1 LPRLKTIFPICAL
14 ALAVA
19 ATGCKPV
26 GVRVYDAP
34 RDQPFVP
41 PTEAAPEPKA
51 AAAPQ
56 EEVWRPALSW
66 TLPPGWKDLG
76 PDPANVGR
84 FSAGTANVAITAL
97 TSMEGK
103 ETLLV
108 NMWRQVRGQP
118 PLEEAESAKML
129 QDVPIGSSTGMMFE
143 VSDTEAEKPTR
154 FVVAFVHRPEGSL
167 FFKIQ
172 GADSEVA
179 GQKAAFFEF
188 LKSIQFTGGAA
199 AAPAPKPAAEG
210 PAWPG
215 HAPADWTPVAPGP
228 MQQAKFTIPG
238 KDGAKAEVTVS
249 VFPSATGGTVENVKR
264 WRRQLALADIPDAE
278 IAKLAQPLPG
288 APEGSVIVDLKN
300 ENRALTGA
308 IVPLRGS
315 WWFLKLTGDAPA
327 VASARD
333 AFVVFATDT
342 H

>member
-1 LPRLKTIFPICAL
+1 MKTIFPICAL
-14 ALAVA
+14 ALAIA
-19 ATGCKPV
+19 AAGCKPV

-34 RDQPFVP
+34 RDKPFVP
-41 PTEAAPEPKA
+41 STENPPEEKTAAAPE
-51 AAAPQ
+51 Q
-56 EEVWRPALSW
+56 EVWRPALSW

-129 QDVPIGSSTGMMFE
+129 QNVPIGSATGMMFE

-179 GQKAAFFEF
+179 GQKAAFLEF

-215 HAPADWTPVAPGP
+215 HAPAEWTPVAPGP
-228 MQQAKFTIPG
+228 MQHAKFTVPG
-238 KDGAKAEVTVS
+238 KDSAQTVPS
-249 VFPSATGGTVENVKR
+249 VYLIK
-264 WRRQLALADIPDAE
+264 
-278 IAKLAQPLPG
+278 
-288 APEGSVIVDLKN
+288 IVDGKV
-300 ENRALTGA
+300 TK
-308 IVPLRGS
+308 
-315 WWFLKLTGDAPA
+315 F
-327 VASARD
+327 
-333 AFVVFATDT
+333 
-342 H
+342 